1 MTLKQILRIAGI
13 GLLVAAAAS
22 LLGVLF
28 VRDQMSRHRRD
39 LFSSRP
45 LRRLAALGYIA
56 GGPTSVDAIRLLRD
70 YIAWEQQPLIRRR
83 AVVVLQR
90 MERRLAENTARGG
103 AGSRPAATGKLG
115 EAAG

>member
-1 MTLKQILRIAGI
+1 MNTRQVLRITAVGV
-13 GLLVAAAAS
+13 LAATGAAV
-22 LLGVLF
+22 LGVLF

-56 GGPTSVDAIRLLRD
+56 GAPPTVDSVRLLRD
-70 YIAWEQQPLIRRR
+70 YIAWERQPLIRRQ
-83 AVVVLQR
+83 ASQVLSR
-90 MERRLAENTARGG
+90 MERSLRELARA
-103 AGSRPAATGKLG
+103 SG

>member
-1 MTLKQILRIAGI
+1 MTLKQILRILGI
-13 GLLVAAAAS
+13 GLLVAAVAS

-45 LRRLAALGYIA
+45 LRRLAALGYLA
-56 GGPTSVDAIRLLRD
+56 GAPPSVDAIRLLRD
-70 YIAWEQQPLIRRR
+70 YIAWETQPLIRKQ
-83 AVVVLQR
+83 AVQVLEKQ
-90 MERRLAENTARGG
+90 ERSLRET
-103 AGSRPAATGKLG
+103 PAAG

>member
-1 MTLKQILRIAGI
+1 MKPNQILRVTGIA
-13 GLLVAAAAS
+13 LLAAAAAS
-22 LLGVLF
+22 VLAVLF

-56 GGPTSVDAIRLLRD
+56 GGTPSVDSVRLLRD
-70 YIAWEQQPLIRRR
+70 YIAWERQPLIRRQ
-83 AVVVLQR
+83 AVQVLAR
-90 MERRLAENTARGG
+90 MERSMRE
-103 AGSRPAATGKLG
+103 AGVRG

>member
-1 MTLKQILRIAGI
+1 MKRILRIAGI
-13 GLLVAAAAS
+13 GVLAVAMAS

-56 GGPTSVDAIRLLRD
+56 GRPPAVESVRLLRD
-70 YIAWEQQPLIRRR
+70 FIAWEPQPLIRSR
-83 AVVVLQR
+83 AIQVL
-90 MERRLAENTARGG
+90 RRLESQLRHAPIPDE
-103 AGSRPAATGKLG
+103 ATG
-115 EAAG
+115 

>member
-1 MTLKQILRIAGI
+1 MRRILRIAAI
-13 GLLVAAAAS
+13 AVLATVATS

-56 GGPTSVDAIRLLRD
+56 GRPPAVESVRLLRD
-70 YIAWEQQPLIRRR
+70 YIAWEPQPLIRGRASQVLVRLERDLRR
-83 AVVVLQR
+83 SHGVPNEV
-90 MERRLAENTARGG
+90 
-103 AGSRPAATGKLG
+103 AG
-115 EAAG
+115 

>member
-1 MTLKQILRIAGI
+1 MRLNQILRITGI
-13 GLLVAAAAS
+13 ALLAAAAAS
-22 LLGVLF
+22 ILGVLF

-56 GGPTSVDAIRLLRD
+56 GGPPSVDSIRLLRD
-70 YIAWEQQPLIRRR
+70 YIAWESQPLIRRQ
-83 AVVVLQR
+83 AVQVLER
-90 MERRLAENTARGG
+90 MERSLRE
-103 AGSRPAATGKLG
+103 AGVPG